1 MSPGTGEI
9 DVVLSDFPL
18 SEILIWLR
26 FQWKTAIMRKAT
38 SFLVRR
44 IAAAALIAVGVGL
57 GVGCGHSGD
66 SPSVSADAP
75 VPAAVVK
82 VERAPL
88 SNTLSIAGEFVPYQ
102 EVELHA
108 KVAGYIRNINVDI
121 GDRVHTGQVLAV
133 LEIPE
138 LTAELEAASA
148 GVRHSQEEITHAQ
161 NEVSRVEADH
171 EALHSAADRLKQ
183 ASAARPGL
191 IAEQELDDA
200 TAKDRSAEAQ
210 VEAAKS
216 ALSASRQQL
225 EVSRADQQH
234 YAALSEYSRITAPF
248 DGVVTARYADTGSLI
263 QAGTSNVSS
272 APVVKLSQVNMLRLR
287 IPVPESLA
295 ASVHDGELA
304 DIRVKATDEHFSGKV
319 IRSTDSLD
327 RSTRTM
333 QVEIDVPNQNYK
345 LTPGMYAEVSL
356 RVQNDPNA
364 LSLPLQA
371 IDRGDNKTTVLLVNS
386 QNHVEERQI
395 HTGIE
400 GPDRIQVL
408 SGLNEGDRVIVGN
421 LSKYRPGQLVDPK
434 VSTMAEEKY
443 SAEQGAH

>member
-1 MSPGTGEI
+1 MTRLKLKSG
-9 DVVLSDFPL
+9 DLKMQNRCLS
-18 SEILIWLR
+18 LR
-26 FQWKTAIMRKAT
+26 LGAAT
-38 SFLVRR
+38 F
-44 IAAAALIAVGVGL
+44 AMAALCL
-57 GVGCGHSGD
+57 GVEGCGRSDGTSGTA
-66 SPSVSADAP
+66 SADA
-75 VPAAVVK
+75 VPRAAVVQ
-82 VERAPL
+82 VRRAPL
-88 SNTLSIAGEFVPYQ
+88 SNTLSIAGEFLPFQ

-138 LTAELEAASA
+138 LSAQLQGAGA

-171 EALHSAADRLKQ
+171 AALHAAAARLKQ
-183 ASAARPGL
+183 ASLARPGL

-200 TAKDRSAEAQ
+200 TARDRSAEAG

-216 ALSASRQQL
+216 ALSASREQL
-225 EVSRADQQH
+225 EVSLAEQQH

-248 DGVVTARYADTGSLI
+248 EGVVTWRYADTGSLI

-272 APVVKLSQVNMLRLR
+272 EPVVKLSQVNVLRLR

-295 ASVHDGELA
+295 ASVHDGEPA
-304 DIRVKATDEHFSGKV
+304 DIRVKATEKHISGKI

-333 QVEIDVPNQNYK
+333 QVEVDVPNHDYK
-345 LTPGMYAEVSL
+345 LTPGMYADVSL
-356 RVQNDPNA
+356 QVQNDPHA
-364 LSLPLQA
+364 LTLPLQA
-371 IDRGDNKTTVLLVNS
+371 INREADKTTVLFVDS
-386 QNHVEERQI
+386 QNHVEEREI

-400 GPDRIQVL
+400 GSNRIQVL
-408 SGLNEGDRVIVGN
+408 SGLQEGDRVVVGN
-421 LSKYRPGQLVDPK
+421 LGEYRSGQRVDPQM
-434 VSTMAEEKY
+434 STMADEKY
-443 SAEQGAH
+443 AAQQGAQ